1 MRGLINRVTGLIS
14 TSALLLGLL
23 AAVPLTFSFP
33 TAANAAACVT
43 AGSTQN
49 NITVE
54 PSHGRTMYIDS
65 GVSPRLDAAYIGYRI
80 TNSTGAALNGYWAS
94 ATNFTGGVVSLA
106 YSRDQYLRVPDL
118 AINQT
123 KTVYFLIKAS
133 TSTRVA
139 QTHTFKVWSSRPDI
153 TGASSPY
160 SCDFSFTK
168 VAETIKA
175 SANKVTSITISGAD
189 QSPSVGQLVTVTAKG
204 ATGTIGAGNPDVGRI
219 LWFSPSAFST
229 FPTAS
234 LRLES
239 VKLVISDNTS
249 ISGNGNN
256 NLWIYDERLLVT
268 PSITPSADA
277 STNDENTTAD
287 NLVGKRYYEN
297 IYKFRVIARAPASTP
312 MKPVAQISS
321 GTQIKHTD
329 VGDIATT
336 TANSIN
342 TTVSPINL
350 TVTKTAALSGL
361 TETVSSVVY
370 SRINYTVTLTSSS
383 GTVTVDEVV
392 DTPGAGFLFKTGSA
406 QRAGTAIA
414 DPVKL
419 TSEASLNPQPFH
431 FVGPFSVTSGTA
443 LLITYTMLVPR
454 SFSTVF
460 TNTAVAYS
468 GIQPIG
474 SGASTIS
481 GATVTNGG
489 DGAPTGTGTVVINLD
504 PVVTTF
510 NATSIGVTTAVL
522 NGTVDGNGQTPSAQF
537 EWATNSSLAGFTTI
551 SASASVAGSDPTA
564 LTSNFTGT
572 SGTTYWYRIVAIK
585 SGVRYPGEIVSF
597 TLVEPAST
605 SVATT
610 NNASS
615 ILTTSAVLNG
625 SVDPNLQS
633 ITEVRFIWGTSD
645 SLSGAATKILYELT
659 EEGADTSTK
668 VTLTGAN
675 PIDLDTTLTGLTNNV
690 TYYFRIQ
697 AIYTAGGS
705 VQTVSGGIRS
715 FKTGTSAQTITFNAL
730 TDQSF
735 TAPFNYT
742 VTATASSTLAITYTS
757 ETTSVCTVNASTGV
771 VTFVTAGTCVITASQ
786 NGDATRAPAESVS
799 QQFEI
804 TPVAPVAT
812 TNAASDIGLT
822 AATLNGAITTGGSTD
837 TAATFTYSTNSTLSS
852 GNTTVTAVQSPLTA
866 NGSVSFPL
874 TGLSSNTI
882 YYFRVTGTNAN
893 SAVSGNILSFTTLTP
908 TAITIDA
915 VDHAKDYLAANPTFS
930 FAITSGALTSP
941 DAISGVTY
949 TFASAGGTPSY
960 GPSTTIP
967 TEGGTYTI
975 TPSVAIFSTGSASS
989 YTITYTTGTY
999 TINQIAQATLTSPD
1013 RTLSQ
1018 NSTYTVV
1025 ATGGSGSGAITY
1037 TVQSGSNCTIAS
1049 GNQLTTSGVDGSC
1062 VIRAVKAADRNYL
1075 ISNNADATMTV
1086 NSAQAQTITFADP
1099 ADRAFS
1105 PTPFTVSPTASSTL
1119 VVTLT
1124 STTTTIC
1131 TVEVGTFN
1139 VTMLKAGVCSLTGS
1153 QAGGTVSSTTFN
1165 AAEPVSQSF
1174 TISKAARTIDMK
1186 SSTDGD
1192 AFVLSYVAAGYANW
1206 GLTAPTQKSLASA
1219 GDSDTKIYSLD
1230 GTSSGCELDANG
1242 TTRLVGA
1249 GTCKVKVSISGDS
1262 YADAESSVISFV
1274 IGKKNQTIS
1283 FTALNAM
1290 TVGGA
1295 NQAMTSTTD
1304 ASGLTVTLTVDPASN
1319 GICEIVSG
1327 QIRALA
1333 AGTCTINSNQAGN
1346 VNFNPATQV
1355 QRSFTVSAAPSNPPP
1370 SVDPAPAP
1378 APAPKEKPAVVW
1390 KNPNAIKTTT
1400 TLSNTQLNAVATTAG
1415 SVTPTISNPK
1425 SADKL
1430 PSSAPTIAGTY
1441 VYTPI
1446 VTAVVASGTT
1456 QTTTII
1462 SVATA
1467 ISGSTKSSTPT
1478 TPTTPTTPMAENEK
1492 PVLGQGTALAPG
1504 LHKMKVVFIPTDST
1518 RFEPVETEVEIL
1530 VQAETKVDWVEPAP
1544 IKKNTPVGPA
1554 QFNATGSAPGVS
1566 NNVPGTYKYDIPEGQ
1581 TFAPGKYPVKVIFTP
1596 TDPNFLPSET
1606 TVTLTVIADINPL
1619 ATPIVTPSNTPAAR
1633 PITNTTPAANARV
1646 VNVGRGLTSAVTDG
1660 SQVSIV
1666 PIVTF
1671 SGRTTVRVSVTDE
1684 GETKEIDVPVTVL
1697 PLPAAT
1703 PTIRPNNRGSSTI
1716 AWSPSINAVQYE
1728 VTVAGAI
1735 ICTTSA
1741 TSCNT
1746 PALIGPSTD
1755 VKIVV
1760 KGNDETLSPVIPARY
1775 TAPAKPVT
1783 ALVVY
1788 FDTNKFNLDAKDRAD
1803 IRAVAK
1809 VIIAQG
1815 FKNIV
1820 VNGHTDIRGG
1830 VDNQVLS
1837 RNRSNSTFNYLRSL
1851 VPGLN
1856 VTIGAFAS
1864 TRPAVRGTTSAAL
1877 ASNRRAEVGVF

>member
-1 MRGLINRVTGLIS
+1 MPRGDARVVEIMGRVLMRGLIKKVTSLIS
-14 TSALLLGLL
+14 TSTLLVGLL

-33 TAANAAACVT
+33 TAANAVSCV
-43 AGSTQN
+43 AGN
-49 NITVE
+49 NQAGIVVE
-54 PSHGRTMYIDS
+54 PSHGKTMYIDS

-133 TSTRVA
+133 ASTRVA

-153 TGASSPY
+153 TGATSPY
-160 SCDFSFTK
+160 SCNFSFTK

-175 SANKVTSITISGAD
+175 AANKVTSITISGAD
-189 QSPSVGQLVTVTAKG
+189 QSPSVGQLVTITAEG

-239 VKLVISDNTS
+239 VTLKTS
-249 ISGNGNN
+249 TNQNMN
-256 NLWIYDERLLVT
+256 VKTRIYNERLL
-268 PSITPSADA
+268 ITPNMAPNTGD
-277 STNDENTTAD
+277 NDED
-287 NLVGKRYYEN
+287 LVGKRFYEN
-297 IYKFRVIARAPASTP
+297 TYQFRVLARAASSTP

-321 GTQIKHTD
+321 GTQVKHTD
-329 VGDIATT
+329 VGGITTT

-342 TTVSPINL
+342 TTTSAINL
-350 TVTKTAALSGL
+350 TVTKSAALRNPL
-361 TETVSSVVY
+361 AYETVSNVEFSLVD
-370 SRINYTVTLTSSS
+370 YTVTLTSSS
-383 GTVTVDEVV
+383 STVTVDEVV
-392 DTPGAGFLFKTGSA
+392 DTPGAGFLFKAGSA
-406 QRAGTAIA
+406 KRAGVTIA

-431 FVGPFSVTSGTA
+431 FVGPFSVTSGTP

-454 SFSTVF
+454 TNSTVF

-474 SGASTIS
+474 AGASTIS
-481 GATVTNGG
+481 GATVTNGS
-489 DGAPTGTGTVVINLD
+489 DGVPTGTGTVVSNFA
-504 PVVTTF
+504 PVATTF
-510 NATSIGVTTAVL
+510 NATSIATTTAVL
-522 NGTVDGNGQTPSAQF
+522 NGTVDGNNQTPSAQF
-537 EWATNSSLAGFTTI
+537 EWATNSTLSGATTI
-551 SASASVAGSDPTA
+551 SASNSVADSDPTA
-564 LTSNFTGT
+564 LTSNFTGGVA
-572 SGTTYWYRIVAIK
+572 GTTYWYRIVAIK
-585 SGVRYPGEIVSF
+585 NSTRYEGEIVSF
-597 TLVEPAST
+597 TLIEAAGTPLV
-605 SVATT
+605 TT
-610 NNASS
+610 VNASS
-615 ILTTSAVLNG
+615 VLTTSAVLNG

-633 ITEVRFIWGTSD
+633 ISEVRFIWGISEN
-645 SLSGAATKILYELT
+645 LSSPTPTTKILYELT
-659 EEGADTSTK
+659 EDGADTSTK
-668 VTLTGAN
+668 VTLAGAN
-675 PIDLDTTLTGLTNNV
+675 PIDLDLPISGLTSGT

-697 AIYTAGGS
+697 AFYTPAGGS
-705 VQTVSGGIRS
+705 LQTVSGSILS
-715 FKTGTSAQTITFNAL
+715 FKAGTTAQTITFNAL
-730 TDQSF
+730 TDQ
-735 TAPFNYT
+735 TLGGTYT
-742 VTATASSTLAITYTS
+742 VAASASSGLPITYAS
-757 ETTSVCTVNASTGV
+757 ETTSVCTVDSSSGV
-771 VTFVTAGTCVITASQ
+771 VTLVAAGICIITASQ
-786 NGDATRAPAESVS
+786 GGDATRSAAEPVS
-799 QQFEI
+799 QQFE
-804 TPVAPVAT
+804 VRAPV
-812 TNAASDIGLT
+812 
-822 AATLNGAITTGGSTD
+822 
-837 TAATFTYSTNSTLSS
+837 
-852 GNTTVTAVQSPLTA
+852 
-866 NGSVSFPL
+866 
-874 TGLSSNTI
+874 
-882 YYFRVTGTNAN
+882 
-893 SAVSGNILSFTTLTP
+893 
-908 TAITIDA
+908 AITIDA
-915 VDHAKDYLAANPTFS
+915 DDQIKNYLGTNPPFTFTR
-930 FAITSGALTSP
+930 TSGALTSP

-949 TFASAGGTPSY
+949 TFASSGATPSY
-960 GPSTTIP
+960 PSSTTIP
-967 TEGGTYTI
+967 TEVGTYTI
-975 TPSVAIFSTGSASS
+975 TPSAAVFSTGSASS

-999 TINQIAQATLTSPD
+999 TISKIAQATLSFAA

-1018 NSTYTVV
+1018 NANYTLQ
-1025 ATGGSGSGAITY
+1025 ATGGSGTGAITY
-1037 TVQSGSNCTIAS
+1037 LSVSGTCTVTSEGVISTGSITAPDT
-1049 GNQLTTSGVDGSC
+1049 QKSC
-1062 VIRAVKAADRNYL
+1062 VISAVKAEDRNYL
-1075 ISNNADATMTV
+1075 ISNTVNATMTI
-1086 NSAQAQTITFADP
+1086 NSSQAQTITFADP
-1099 ADRAFS
+1099 ADRSFS
-1105 PTPFTVSPTASSTL
+1105 PTSFTETATASSGLT
-1119 VVTLT
+1119 VTLT
-1124 STTTTIC
+1124 STTTTVC
-1131 TVEVGTFN
+1131 TVGAGTLL
-1139 VTMLKAGVCSLTGS
+1139 VTMLKAGDCTLTAS
-1153 QAGGTVSSTTFN
+1153 QAGEGSFSAADSVTQTF
-1165 AAEPVSQSF
+1165 V
-1174 TISKAARTIDMK
+1174 ISKETRTIAMK
-1186 SSTDGD
+1186 RSTDGD
-1192 AFVLSYVAAGYANW
+1192 AFALSYVAAGYANW
-1206 GLTAPTQKSLASA
+1206 GLTPPTQKSLASA
-1219 GDSDTKIYSLD
+1219 GDSDTKVYSL
-1230 GTSSGCELDANG
+1230 GPNSSGCEVDANG
-1242 TTRLVGA
+1242 TTRFVGA
-1249 GTCKVKVSISGDS
+1249 GTCEVKVSISGDS
-1262 YADAESSVISFV
+1262 YIDAVSVVISFV
-1274 IGKKNQTIS
+1274 IGKKDQIIS

-1355 QRSFTVSAAPSNPPP
+1355 QRSFTVSVAPSNPPP
-1370 SVDPAPAP
+1370 SVDPTPEPAP
-1378 APAPKEKPAVVW
+1378 RPAPVVRERPAVVW
-1390 KNPNAIKTTT
+1390 KNPNAIRTTT
-1400 TLSNTQLNAVATTAG
+1400 TLSNTQLNAVATTTS
-1415 SVTPTISNPK
+1415 SVTPTIADPK

-1430 PSSAPTIAGTY
+1430 PSSAPTIAGTF

-1446 VTAVVASGTT
+1446 VTAVVTAGTT
-1456 QTTTII
+1456 QVTTITSASNAITGSTTT
-1462 SVATA
+1462 VTPTA
-1467 ISGSTKSSTPT
+1467 PGSTPT
-1478 TPTTPTTPMAENEK
+1478 APGAQNDK
-1492 PVLGQGTALAPG
+1492 PVLGQGTTLAPG

-1544 IKKNTPVGPA
+1544 IRRNTPVGPA

-1619 ATPIVTPSNTPAAR
+1619 ATPIITPSNTPAAR

-1666 PIVTF
+1666 PIATF

-1728 VTVAGAI
+1728 VTVAGVV

-1755 VKIVV
+1755 VRIVV
-1760 KGNDETLSPVIPARY
+1760 KGNDETLSPVTPARY
-1775 TAPAKPVT
+1775 TAPRRPVT

-1803 IRAVAK
+1803 IRAVAR

-1837 RNRSNSTFNYLRSL
+1837 RNRSNSTFDYLRSL